1 MAVNLGQR
9 RDRCH
14 GLTILWRRY
23 WMLLM
28 ARLVIPPGAGV
39 VVATR
44 GVSDVPYLLGG
55 LVLAWQVACGIHVVR
70 TGRQLYWLWIIIIAP
85 FLGSL
90 IYTLVEMGPEIM
102 RSRQAATAHA
112 KAVSIIDPDRRLRA
126 LMDELDTVE
135 TAQNKHAVA
144 EEYMR
149 RNEPQKALPL
159 LQSAATGLYS
169 DDPMILMTLAQ
180 AQFGCGRFQETTA
193 TLDHLKEKNPKFE
206 NADGHLL
213 YARSLEAQGRN
224 GEARGEYAAVINY
237 FPGAEARVRYGLFL
251 QQQGDPAEAKRV
263 FQEVVRSFEK
273 AGKVFIRDQR
283 EWYDIAKRNS

>member
-1 MAVNLGQR
+1 MLGINRVN
-9 RDRCH
+9 
-14 GLTILWRRY
+14 W
-23 WMLLM
+23 
-28 ARLVIPPGAGV
+28 APGAGTTL
-39 VVATR
+39 ATR
-44 GVSDVPYLLGG
+44 GHSNVPYLIGG

-70 TGRQLYWLWIIIIAP
+70 TRRQLYWLWIIIIAP

-90 IYTLVEMGPEIM
+90 IYTLVEMGPDIM

-144 EEYMR
+144 EEYLR

-169 DDPMILMTLAQ
+169 DDPMILMTLAE
-180 AQFGCGRFQETTA
+180 AQFRCGQFQQTSA

-213 YARSLEAQGRN
+213 YARSLEAQGRAA
-224 GEARGEYAAVINY
+224 EARGEYAAVTNY

-251 QQQGDPAEAKRV
+251 QQQGEAVEAKRI
-263 FQEVVRSFEK
+263 FQDVVRSLDK

-283 EWYDIAKRNS
+283 EWYDIAKRQV

>member
-1 MAVNLGQR
+1 MAYTMVVVKVGR
-9 RDRCH
+9 VRDRGH
-14 GLTILWRRY
+14 GLNDSLAALADACHEPVR
-23 WMLLM
+23 
-28 ARLVIPPGAGV
+28 P
-39 VVATR
+39 
-44 GVSDVPYLLGG
+44 GVSFSLGFSNVPYLFGG
-55 LVLAWQVACGIHVVR
+55 LILAWQVACGIHVVR

-90 IYTLVEMGPEIM
+90 IYTVVEMGPDLM

-112 KAVSIIDPDRRLRA
+112 KAINIIDPDRRLRV
-126 LMDELDTVE
+126 LMDNLDTAE

-144 EEYMR
+144 DEYMR
-149 RNEPQKALPL
+149 RNEPKKALPL
-159 LQSAATGLYS
+159 LESAATGIYK

-180 AQFGCGRFQETTA
+180 AQFGCGQYRQATE
-193 TLDHLKEKNPKFE
+193 TLDYLKEKNPKFE

-213 YARSLEAQGRN
+213 YARSLEAQGRE

-251 QQQGDPAEAKRV
+251 QKQGEAVEAKRV
-263 FQEVVRSFEK
+263 FQEVVRGFEK

-283 EWYDIAKRNS
+283 EWYDIAKRQA

>member
-1 MAVNLGQR
+1 
-9 RDRCH
+9 
-14 GLTILWRRY
+14 
-23 WMLLM
+23 
-28 ARLVIPPGAGV
+28 
-39 VVATR
+39 
-44 GVSDVPYLLGG
+44 VPYLMGG

-85 FLGSL
+85 FFGSL

-102 RSRQAATAHA
+102 RSRKAATAHA

-126 LMDELDTVE
+126 LMDNLDTVE

-144 EEYMR
+144 EEYLR

-159 LQSAATGLYS
+159 LQSAATGLYQ

-180 AQFGCGRFQETTA
+180 ARFACGRYQEVTA
-193 TLDHLKEKNPKFE
+193 TLDHLKAKNPKFE

-213 YARSLEAQGRN
+213 YARSLEAQGRSD
-224 GEARGEYAAVINY
+224 EARSEYGAVIDY
-237 FPGAEARVRYGLFL
+237 FPGAEARVRYGMFL
-251 QQQGDPAEAKRV
+251 QKQGEAVEAKRI
-263 FQEVVRSFEK
+263 FREVVRGFDK

-283 EWYDIAKRNS
+283 EWYDIAKRHG

>member
-1 MAVNLGQR
+1 M
-9 RDRCH
+9 
-14 GLTILWRRY
+14 
-23 WMLLM
+23 
-28 ARLVIPPGAGV
+28 
-39 VVATR
+39 
-44 GVSDVPYLLGG
+44 PYLLGG

-102 RSRQAATAHA
+102 RSRQAAVASE
-112 KAVSIIDPDRRLRA
+112 KARDIIDPDRRLRA

-159 LQSAATGLYS
+159 LQSAASGLYS

-180 AQFGCGRFQETTA
+180 AQFGCGRFQEATA
-193 TLDHLKEKNPKFE
+193 TLEHLKEKNPKFE

-213 YARSLEAQGRN
+213 FARSLEAQGRSD
-224 GEARGEYAAVINY
+224 EAGAEYAAVANY
-237 FPGAEARVRYGLFL
+237 YPGAEARVRYGLFL
-251 QQQGDPAEAKRV
+251 QQQGDHNQAKRV
-263 FQEVVRSFEK
+263 FQEVVRSLDK

-283 EWYDIAKRNS
+283 EWYDIAKRHG

>member
-1 MAVNLGQR
+1 MAALLDAVNGPANHSVRGLGVLASWGIQN
-9 RDRCH
+9 
-14 GLTILWRRY
+14 
-23 WMLLM
+23 
-28 ARLVIPPGAGV
+28 
-39 VVATR
+39 
-44 GVSDVPYLLGG
+44 VPYLLGG
-55 LVLAWQVACGIHVVR
+55 LILAWQVACGIHVVR

-102 RSRQAATAHA
+102 RSRHAAVAGE
-112 KAVSIIDPDRRLRA
+112 KARDIIDPDRRLRA
-126 LMDELDTVE
+126 LMDNLDTADS
-135 TAQNKHAVA
+135 AQNKHAVA
-144 EEYMR
+144 EEYLR

-169 DDPMILMTLAQ
+169 DDPMILMTLAD
-180 AQFGCGRFQETTA
+180 AQFRCGQFQETTV

-224 GEARGEYAAVINY
+224 HEARGEYAAVINY
-237 FPGAEARVRYGLFL
+237 FPGAEARVRFGLFL
-251 QQQGDPAEAKRV
+251 QQQGEPAEAKRI
-263 FQEVVRSFEK
+263 FQEVVRGFEK

-283 EWYDIAKRNS
+283 EWYDIAKRNG